1 MTTPDWENF
10 RGDITRVC
18 LGCGYR
24 WPTQEQVSVTDIP
37 ACPECGTATEAVL
50 EETTALDWDRNEFL
64 SSARL
69 EIEISAFRKEGGVSI
84 GWLKDEIDKLLKV
97 LIAADCD
104 THSKLS
110 GAPASEYMVIPP
122 DATGA
127 AGDADQVGHPDGWV
141 GPNILDLGNPA
152 PGSLAEEVKKFL
164 DQIRGT
170 RASSARKAINLWDAD
185 QHKN

>member
-1 MTTPDWENF
+1 MTAPDWDNF
-10 RGDITRVC
+10 KGDVTRVC

-24 WPTQEQVSVTDIP
+24 WPSQEQASVTDVP

-64 SSARL
+64 ISARL
-69 EIEISAFRKEGGVSI
+69 EMEISAFRKEGGISI

-127 AGDADQVGHPDGWV
+127 TDGTGPD
-141 GPNILDLGNPA
+141 ILDLGNPA

-170 RASSARKAINLWDAD
+170 RASGARKAINLWDAD

>member
-24 WPTQEQVSVTDIP
+24 WPTQEQVSVTDMP

-50 EETTALDWDRNEFL
+50 EETTALDWNKNEFL
-64 SSARL
+64 VSARL

-104 THSKLS
+104 THSRLS

-127 AGDADQVGHPDGWV
+127 AGDTDGTGPD
-141 GPNILDLGNPA
+141 ILDLGNPA

>member
-1 MTTPDWENF
+1 MTTPDWDNF
-10 RGDITRVC
+10 KGNVTRVC

-24 WPTQEQVSVTDIP
+24 WPMEPKVSVTDTP

-64 SSARL
+64 ISALL
-69 EIEISAFRKEGGVSI
+69 EIEISAFRKKGGVSI
-84 GWLKDEIDKLLKV
+84 GWLKDEIDKLLKT

-110 GAPASEYMVIPP
+110 GAPASEYIVIAP
-122 DATGA
+122 DELDT
-127 AGDADQVGHPDGWV
+127 DQVGHPNDWV
-141 GPNILDLGNPA
+141 GPNILDLAEPV
-152 PGSLAEEVKKFL
+152 PGSLAAEVKKFL

-170 RASSARKAINLWDAD
+170 RASGARKAMQMWDSNE
-185 QHKN
+185 HKN

>member
-1 MTTPDWENF
+1 MTAPDWDNF
-10 RGDITRVC
+10 KGNITRVC

-24 WPTQEQVSVTDIP
+24 WPTQEQVSVTDMP

-69 EIEISAFRKEGGVSI
+69 EMEISAFRKEGGISI

-110 GAPASEYMVIPP
+110 GAPASEYIVIPP

-127 AGDADQVGHPDGWV
+127 TDGTGPD
-141 GPNILDLGNPA
+141 ILDLGNPA

-170 RASSARKAINLWDAD
+170 RASGARKAINLWDAD

>member
-1 MTTPDWENF
+1 MTTPDWNNF
-10 RGDITRVC
+10 KGDVTRVC

-24 WPTQEQVSVTDIP
+24 WPMEPKVSVTDTP

-50 EETTALDWDRNEFL
+50 EETTSFDWDRNEAL
-64 SSARL
+64 ISARL
-69 EIEISAFRKEGGVSI
+69 EIEISGLRREGGIPI
-84 GWLKDEIDKLLKV
+84 GWLKDEIDKLLKT

-110 GAPASEYMVIPP
+110 GAPASDYIVLPP
-122 DATGA
+122 DGADLTGA
-127 AGDADQVGHPDGWV
+127 DGWT
-141 GPNILDLGNPA
+141 GPNIMDLDNPA
-152 PGSLAEEVKKFL
+152 PGSLAEEVRKFL

-170 RASSARKAINLWDAD
+170 RASGARQAMRQWDAD